1 MLEFFNTYEQ
11 GQRISHVI
19 DSTHIHASVKFDSM
33 SSESGSNQ
41 LIIRQAQRTW
51 LKISVRVH
59 SACIQF
65 ELSRTMGVVVNNLRA
80 VTLFVVALSVIN
92 VEASSLVRIL
102 QAF

>member
-1 MLEFFNTYEQ
+1 MSLIQY
-11 GQRISHVI
+11 
-19 DSTHIHASVKFDSM
+19 IHASVKLDSM
-33 SSESGSNQ
+33 SSESGSHQ

-51 LKISVRVH
+51 LKISVRVR

-65 ELSRTMGVVVNNLRA
+65 ELSRTMGVA

-102 QAF
+102 